1 MALGGIARSLLRPL
15 EPQNQLDQLLFAEPL
30 QITPFHS
37 PMDSD
42 IYNAGKGAENW
53 GWVITL

>member
-1 MALGGIARSLLRPL
+1 
-15 EPQNQLDQLLFAEPL
+15 LLFAEPL

-42 IYNAGKGAENW
+42 IYDAGKRAEIR
-53 GWVITL
+53 GG

>member
-1 MALGGIARSLLRPL
+1 
-15 EPQNQLDQLLFAEPL
+15 LLFAEPL

-53 GWVITL
+53 GWVITASPAFLCHSCSTCCWEIHHRAS